1 MPAWVFTL
9 GGFLKNLI
17 PTPFRIL
24 LNPWALAS
32 IALVLSHGYV
42 FMRGRTFERNSQA
55 NAVIDLNRRLAANQ
69 TAEAQEEVVVQAR
82 IAKAVAEAKAAI
94 PVSEPGKPS
103 ACALDEGSIRRIRA
117 IVKSAQVTP

>member
-1 MPAWVFTL
+1 
-9 GGFLKNLI
+9 
-17 PTPFRIL
+17 
-24 LNPWALAS
+24 
-32 IALVLSHGYV
+32 
-42 FMRGRTFERNSQA
+42 MRGRTFERNSQA
-55 NAVIDLNRRLAANQ
+55 HAVIELNTRLANQ
-69 TAEAQEEVVVQAR
+69 QGAEAQEEVVVQAR

>member
-17 PTPFRIL
+17 PSPFRFL
-24 LNPWALAS
+24 LNPWVLVSA
-32 IALVLSHGYV
+32 ALVLSHGYV
-42 FMRGRTFERNSQA
+42 FLRGKAHERRSQA
-55 NAVIDLNRRLAANQ
+55 NAIFELNTELSKLREEEATEEAEFQKRLN
-69 TAEAQEEVVVQAR
+69 TAVS
-82 IAKAVAEAKAAI
+82 EAKAAI
-94 PVSEPGKPS
+94 PISEPGKPS